1 MPASNPRNDQSATTP
16 QNEDLRLDGVI
27 GEDFWTEGITVGWVQ
42 EQLAQ
47 RPGDLTIWLNSPGGD
62 VIEGSRIYTAI
73 REHQGRVRICIDG
86 IAASAASVIAMA
98 ADELCMAPTA
108 YLMIHRA
115 STIAW
120 GNQDAMDEASRQL
133 SAVDEGIIEAYRLKT
148 GMSRKKIHQM
158 MVEETWLNA
167 RAARDQGFADTIL
180 YLDDQQSDEDE
191 QEEQQGQPTDHS
203 ARRFAAS
210 MRPIVYACGGMRNA
224 PPAPQPPQPEP
235 EKPADPPVS
244 PAGMTD
250 AEIQRQQ
257 ARLALFNTIGQL

>member
-1 MPASNPRNDQSATTP
+1 MPASNPAP
-16 QNEDLRLDGVI
+16 NEDLRLDGVI
-27 GEDFWTEGITVGWVQ
+27 GEDIWTQGITAAWVQ

-62 VIEGSRIYTAI
+62 VVEGSRIYTAI

-180 YLDDQQSDEDE
+180 YLDDQQADEDE
-191 QEEQQGQPTDHS
+191 QEEQQEQTTDHS

-224 PPAPQPPQPEP
+224 PPGPKPPQPEP
-235 EKPADPPVS
+235 EITAAPPVS

>member
-1 MPASNPRNDQSATTP
+1 MPASNPSTHSPDTP
-16 QNEDLRLDGVI
+16 NEDLRLDGVI
-27 GEDFWTEGITVGWVQ
+27 GEDIWTQGITAAWVQ

-62 VIEGSRIYTAI
+62 VVEGSRIYTAI

-133 SAVDEGIIEAYRLKT
+133 AAVDEGIIEAYRLKT

-167 RAARDQGFADTIL
+167 RAAHDQGFADTIL
-180 YLDDQQSDEDE
+180 YTDLDDTEE
-191 QEEQQGQPTDHS
+191 PAEEQQEPVAHQGT
-203 ARRFAAS
+203 RRIAAAL
-210 MRPIVYACGGMRNA
+210 RPVIFACGGRRTPQPPPQTKEHPQEPA
-224 PPAPQPPQPEP
+224 PPAGLTDE
-235 EKPADPPVS
+235 EK
-244 PAGMTD
+244 
-250 AEIQRQQ
+250 QRQQ
-257 ARLALFNTIGQL
+257 ARLKLYNTIGQL

>member
-1 MPASNPRNDQSATTP
+1 MPASNPSPDTL
-16 QNEDLRLDGVI
+16 NEDLRLDGVI
-27 GEDFWTEGITVGWVQ
+27 GEDLWTQGITARWVQ

-115 STIAW
+115 STVAW

-133 SAVDEGIIEAYRLKT
+133 AAVDDGIIEAYRLKT

-167 RAARDQGFADTIL
+167 RAAHDQGFADTIL
-180 YLDDQQSDEDE
+180 YTDLEDAAE
-191 QEEQQGQPTDHS
+191 PSEEQQEVVAQQGTS
-203 ARRFAAS
+203 RFAAA
-210 MRPIVYACGGMRNA
+210 MRPVIYACGGGRT
-224 PPAPQPPQPEP
+224 PQPPPQENEP
-235 EKPADPPVS
+235 PREPVP
-244 PAGMTD
+244 PAGLTD
-250 AEIQRQQ
+250 AEKQRQQ
-257 ARLALFNTIGQL
+257 ARLKLYNTIGQL

>member
-1 MPASNPRNDQSATTP
+1 MPPV
-16 QNEDLRLDGVI
+16 NEDLRLDGII
-27 GEDFWTEGITVGWVQ
+27 GEDFWTQGITAGWVQ

-47 RPGDLTIWLNSPGGD
+47 RPGDVTIWLNSPGGD

-115 STIAW
+115 STVAW

-133 SAVDEGIIEAYRLKT
+133 AAVDEGIVEAYRLKT

-158 MVEETWLNA
+158 MVDETWLNA
-167 RAARDQGFADTIL
+167 RAAQEEGFADTIL
-180 YLDDQQSDEDE
+180 YTELDDAEEPS
-191 QEEQQGQPTDHS
+191 EEQPELVAHQGI
-203 ARRFAAS
+203 RRFAAA
-210 MRPIVYACGGMRNA
+210 MRPVVYACGGRRSA
-224 PPAPQPPQPEP
+224 PDHLQPTPEP
-235 EKPADPPVS
+235 VKPTNPPVPPTGLS
-244 PAGMTD
+244 D
-250 AEIQRQQ
+250 AERQHQQ
-257 ARLALFNTIGQL
+257 ARLSLFNTIGQL

>member
-1 MPASNPRNDQSATTP
+1 MPASNPSTHSPDTP
-16 QNEDLRLDGVI
+16 NEDLRLDGVI
-27 GEDFWTEGITVGWVQ
+27 GEDIWTQGITAAWVQ

-62 VIEGSRIYTAI
+62 VVEGSRIYTAI
-73 REHQGRVRICIDG
+73 REHHGRVRICIDG

-133 SAVDEGIIEAYRLKT
+133 AAVDEGIIEAYRLKT

-167 RAARDQGFADTIL
+167 RAAHDQGFADTIL
-180 YLDDQQSDEDE
+180 YTDLDDTEE
-191 QEEQQGQPTDHS
+191 TAEEQPEPVAHQGT
-203 ARRFAAS
+203 RRFAAAL
-210 MRPIVYACGGMRNA
+210 RPVIYACGGRRTPHPLAQANE
-224 PPAPQPPQPEP
+224 PPQEP
-235 EKPADPPVS
+235 VPPV
-244 PAGMTD
+244 GLTD
-250 AEIQRQQ
+250 EEKQRQQ
-257 ARLALFNTIGQL
+257 ARLKLYNTIGQL

>member
-27 GEDFWTEGITVGWVQ
+27 GEDLWTEGITVGWVQ

-133 SAVDEGIIEAYRLKT
+133 AAVDEGIIEAYRLKT

-180 YLDDQQSDEDE
+180 YTDEGGEDE
-191 QEEQQGQPTDHS
+191 AEEHNPEVLTDHS

-210 MRPIVYACGGMRNA
+210 LRPVVFACGGRRSM
-224 PPAPQPPQPEP
+224 PEQPQPEP
-235 EKPADPPVS
+235 EKPIDPPVPPTGLS
-244 PAGMTD
+244 D

>member
-1 MPASNPRNDQSATTP
+1 MPASNPV
-16 QNEDLRLDGVI
+16 NEDLRLDDVI
-27 GEDFWTEGITVGWVQ
+27 GDDGWGGGIKAPWVLD
-42 EQLAQ
+42 QLAQ

-120 GNQDAMDEASRQL
+120 GNKDAMDEASRQL
-133 SAVDEGIIEAYRLKT
+133 DAVDEGIVEAYRLKT
-148 GMSRKKIHQM
+148 GMSRNKIHQM

-167 RAARDQGFADTIL
+167 TAARKMGFVDTIL
-180 YLDDQQSDEDE
+180 YRDDQMPVEDAPAEDE
-191 QEEQQGQPTDHS
+191 GEQEGSGE
-203 ARRFAAS
+203 RRIAAAL
-210 MRPIVYACGGMRNA
+210 RPIVFACGGRRAA
-224 PPAPQPPQPEP
+224 PPAPTLQ
-235 EKPADPPVS
+235 DPPA
-244 PAGMTD
+244 PTLPPDPPGMTAD
-250 AEIQRQQ
+250 EITRQQ
-257 ARLALFNTIGQL
+257 ARLNLYNTIGQIN